1 MNKPR
6 WIVTVLV
13 IAILVLLG
21 LTAAVWVPLLL
32 TFVNA
37 NTDTIQGL
45 TDLVQLL
52 LWIGAG
58 IVFVL
63 RLSGW
68 LRTRQAAPAEA
79 NRQHTAEV
87 PGSGASAQGD
97 KPVAAGQGGLATQSF
112 QGLALTGDQNLV
124 VLAADATH
132 LLLQQWQ
139 ASGRP
144 PPDLGPVTERYLAHL
159 LDRYRFLEFK
169 GMGVTDRLALQL
181 PLVEM
186 YVPLKARIE
195 LPKGETWTRELRLA
209 GRTPSKEEAEAIGER
224 VSTPQPLFDLLR
236 QHQGLIIL
244 GDPGAGKT
252 TFLKYLTLLLA
263 AGKGP
268 DLDLAVQLPVL
279 VPLSAYAT
287 VLATR
292 NVTLKDFIPQYY
304 RERGIDLPIGPLLDE
319 ALARGSALVLLDGLD
334 EVRALD
340 QRLLVMQRVLD
351 FFTFQ
356 KRTGNRF
363 ILTSRIVGYREV
375 RPSLKDL
382 GECTLV
388 DFDDDD
394 ITQFVEKWT
403 LAVERAARGDT
414 SLAISEAGRE
424 REELL
429 DAIHRNP
436 GVHQLASNPLLL
448 TILALMKRQGVTLPE
463 RRVELYQKY
472 VETLVKHWNLARSL
486 DRSPSRDLDMVEM
499 LRILA
504 PLALWMHETSP
515 GVGLVKREAL
525 RRRLVDI
532 YTARGLADPEQLVEQ
547 FLIDAREH
555 AGLLVERGPNEYGF
569 IHLTFQEYLAAAALG
584 QQAQQT
590 VEPIVKALSDHI
602 RSDSWHE
609 VSLLTIGYV
618 GIVQQRDEAA
628 GAALAELIARAPGEP
643 GQAVVLA
650 GDAVIDAWPGGVTPA
665 CRQHVSGVLRTTMR
679 GGTTAAA
686 RWRAAAGATLGRL
699 GDDERAEVLTIPGMQ
714 FCYVPAGRF
723 WMGSGDKEGY
733 SFERPQHSLDLP
745 AYWIGR
751 YPVTNA
757 QYAAFMQAGGYT
769 TAHYWQEALAA
780 GYWREDGSF
789 KGPYDDAPRREPG
802 RYREPFGL
810 SNHPVV
816 GVTWYEALAFSR
828 WLSEQM
834 GQEFRLPNEPE
845 WEKTARGGEEIV
857 GEPVVKTLG
866 AELRPGDYSRQP
878 NPAPRRV
885 YAWEGTQITPELA
898 NYSETR
904 ISSASAVGCFPAGAS
919 PYGAEEMAGNV
930 WEWTRSLWSDGKKDF
945 AYPYDARDGREKL
958 STAAS
963 RVLRGGS
970 WYYSAGL
977 VRCAFRHLDEPWNRV
992 IDVGFRLVAPGL

>member
-1 MNKPR
+1 MNMPR

-13 IAILVLLG
+13 IAFLVLLG

-52 LWIGAG
+52 LWIGAA

-63 RLSGW
+63 RVGGW
-68 LRTRQAAPAEA
+68 LRTRQNAPAEA
-79 NRQHTAEV
+79 NHAYTADV
-87 PGSGASAQGD
+87 QGPGASAQGNN
-97 KPVAAGQGGLATQSF
+97 PVAAGQGGLATQTF

-124 VLAADATH
+124 VLAADAAN

-139 ASGRP
+139 AGGRT
-144 PPDLGPVTERYLAHL
+144 PPDLGPVTERYLANL

-195 LPKGETWTRELRLA
+195 LPKGETWTRDLRLA
-209 GRTPSKEEAEAIGER
+209 GRAPSKEEAEAIGER
-224 VSTPQPLFDLLR
+224 VSEPQPLFDLLR
-236 QHQGLIIL
+236 RHPGLIIL

-263 AGKGP
+263 AGQGP
-268 DLDLAVQLPVL
+268 ALDLGVQLPVL

-287 VLATR
+287 TLATR
-292 NVTLKDFIPQYY
+292 NVPLKEFIPDYY
-304 RERGIDLPIGPLLDE
+304 RERGIDLPIGSLLDE

-340 QRLLVMQRVLD
+340 QRHLVMQRVLD
-351 FFTFQ
+351 FFAFH
-356 KRTGNRF
+356 KRAGNRF
-363 ILTSRIVGYREV
+363 VLTSRIVGYREV
-375 RPSLKDL
+375 RPTLKDL

-394 ITQFVEKWT
+394 IVQFVNKWT

-414 SLAISEAGRE
+414 SVAVSEAGRE
-424 REELL
+424 NDELL
-429 DAIHRNP
+429 AAIHRNP

-486 DRSPSRDLDMVEM
+486 GRPPSRDLDMVEM

-525 RRRLVDI
+525 RRRLADI
-532 YTARGLADPEQLVEQ
+532 YAARGLADPEQLVEQ
-547 FLIDAREH
+547 FLVDAREH

-590 VEPIVKALSDHI
+590 VEPVVNALSEHI
-602 RSDSWHE
+602 TSDNWHE

-618 GIVQQRDEAA
+618 GIIQQRDEAA

-643 GQAVVLA
+643 GQAAVLA
-650 GDAVIDAWPGGVTPA
+650 GDAVLDAWPGGVTPA
-665 CRQHVSGVLRTTMR
+665 CRQHVTTVLQTTML
-679 GGTTAAA
+679 GQAAASA
-686 RWRAAAGATLGRL
+686 RWRAAAGATLSRL
-699 GDDERAEVLTIPGMQ
+699 GDDRREVTT
-714 FCYVPAGRF
+714 
-723 WMGSGDKEGY
+723 SDKEGY
-733 SFERPQHSLDLP
+733 GDERPQHLLELP

-757 QYAAFMQAGGYT
+757 QYAEFAQAGGYA
-769 TAHYWQEALAA
+769 TARYWQEAQAA
-780 GYWREDGSF
+780 GFWRKDGSF
-789 KGPYDDAPRREPG
+789 KGPYDDAPRQGPVRW
-802 RYREPFGL
+802 RDPFGL
-810 SNHPVV
+810 PNHPVV
-816 GVTWYEALAFSR
+816 GVSWYEALAFSR

-834 GQEFRLPNEPE
+834 KQEFRLPNEPE
-845 WEKTARGGEEIV
+845 WEKAARGGEEVPAKPVICPLDEGLQP
-857 GEPVVKTLG
+857 GEFI
-866 AELRPGDYSRQP
+866 RQS
-878 NPAPRRV
+878 NPAERRV
-885 YAWEGTQITPELA
+885 YPWTDAQITGELA
-898 NYSETR
+898 NYDKTGIGST
-904 ISSASAVGCFPAGAS
+904 SAVGCFPAGAS

-930 WEWTRSLWSDGKKDF
+930 WEWTRSLWGEDRSRPTF
-945 AYPYDARDGREKL
+945 AYPYNAADGRERL
-958 STAAS
+958 DAGADAR

-970 WYYSAGL
+970 WVGSAGNA
-977 VRCAFRHLDEPWNRV
+977 RCAYRLRSGPWNWYNGF
-992 IDVGFRLVAPGL
+992 GFRLVAPGL